1 MSIEKEFEG
10 ETVTDAAIEACKELG
25 ISRDELEFDVVQ
37 EESSGVL
44 GIGSRKAIIRVIS
57 KDEKYENKTD
67 NSIDSLDDNLNIDVE
82 SVEKIFKEIVNHF
95 IGDANIDSELNGKNI
110 LLKLNSEKDLGFLI
124 GRKGEMI
131 KNLEFL
137 LSRISS
143 KQIGKSIYV
152 SIDINS
158 YKEKRME
165 KLKEKVLETVKKV
178 IAINRPLSLNPMN
191 SFERREAYLIIEQ
204 DSQVTYKTK
213 ESGKL
218 KKITIFPKAVSYTH
232 LTLPTIYSV

>member
-25 ISRDELEFDVVQ
+25 ISRDELEFDVIQ

-67 NSIDSLDDNLNIDVE
+67 NSIDSPEDNLNIDVE

-124 GRKGEMI
+124 GRKREMI

-158 YKEKRME
+158 YREKRME

-213 ESGKL
+213 EYGKL
-218 KKITIFPKAVSYTH
+218 KKITIFPKD
-232 LTLPTIYSV
+232 LQP

>member
-1 MSIEKEFEG
+1 MSIEREFEG

-44 GIGSRKAIIRVIS
+44 GIGSRKAIIRILN
-57 KDEKYENKTD
+57 KGEKQEDKTD
-67 NSIDSLDDNLNIDVE
+67 NNIDFQDDNLDIDIK
-82 SVEKIFKEIVNHF
+82 SIEKIFKEIVNHF
-95 IGDANIDSELNGKNI
+95 IGEANIKSELSGKNI
-110 LLKLNSEKDLGFLI
+110 LLSLNSEKDLGFLI

-143 KQIGKSIYV
+143 KQIGKSVYV

-158 YKEKRME
+158 YREKRME
-165 KLKEKVLETVKKV
+165 KLKEKVLETINKV

-204 DSQVTYKTK
+204 NSQVIYKTK
-213 ESGKL
+213 EYGKL
-218 KKITIFPKAVSYTH
+218 KKITIFPKDLQT
-232 LTLPTIYSV
+232 

>member
-25 ISRDELEFDVVQ
+25 ISRDELEFDVIQ

-44 GIGSRKAIIRVIS
+44 GIGARKAIIRVIS
-57 KDEKYENKTD
+57 KGEKYENKTD
-67 NSIDSLDDNLNIDVE
+67 NSIDSPEDNLNIDVE

-158 YKEKRME
+158 YREKRME

-213 ESGKL
+213 EYGKL
-218 KKITIFPKAVSYTH
+218 KKITIFPKD
-232 LTLPTIYSV
+232 LQP

>member
-25 ISRDELEFDVVQ
+25 ISRDELEFDVIQ

-158 YKEKRME
+158 YR
-165 KLKEKVLETVKKV
+165 
-178 IAINRPLSLNPMN
+178 
-191 SFERREAYLIIEQ
+191 
-204 DSQVTYKTK
+204 
-213 ESGKL
+213 
-218 KKITIFPKAVSYTH
+218 
-232 LTLPTIYSV
+232 

>member
-10 ETVTDAAIEACKELG
+10 KTVTDAAIDACKELG
-25 ISRDELEFDVVQ
+25 ISRDELEFTVVQ

-44 GIGSRKAIIRVIS
+44 GIGSRKAIIRILN
-57 KDEKYENKTD
+57 KGEKQENK
-67 NSIDSLDDNLNIDVE
+67 IDSSINPLDDNLDIDVQ
-82 SVEKIFKEIVNHF
+82 SIEKIFKEIVNHF
-95 IGDANIDSELNGKNI
+95 IGDANIKSELSGKNI
-110 LLKLNSEKDLGFLI
+110 LLSLNSEKDLGFLI

-158 YKEKRME
+158 YREKRKE
-165 KLKEKVLETVKKV
+165 KLKEKVLETINKV

-204 DSQVTYKTK
+204 NTEVIYKTK
-213 ESGKL
+213 EYGKL
-218 KKITIFPKAVSYTH
+218 KKITIFPKDLQT
-232 LTLPTIYSV
+232 

>member
-1 MSIEKEFEG
+1 MSIEREFEG

-44 GIGSRKAIIRVIS
+44 GIGSRKAIIRILNKS
-57 KDEKYENKTD
+57 EKQEDKTD
-67 NSIDSLDDNLNIDVE
+67 NNIDFQDDNLDIDIK
-82 SVEKIFKEIVNHF
+82 SIEKIFKEIVNHF
-95 IGDANIDSELNGKNI
+95 IGEANIKSELSGKNI
-110 LLKLNSEKDLGFLI
+110 LLSLNSEKDLGFLI

-143 KQIGKSIYV
+143 KQIGKSVYV

-158 YKEKRME
+158 YREKRME
-165 KLKEKVLETVKKV
+165 KLKEKVLETINKV

-204 DSQVTYKTK
+204 NSQVIYKTK
-213 ESGKL
+213 EYGKL
-218 KKITIFPKAVSYTH
+218 KKITIFPKDLQT
-232 LTLPTIYSV
+232 

>member
-1 MSIEKEFEG
+1 MSIEREFEG

-44 GIGSRKAIIRVIS
+44 GIGSRKAIIRIFN
-57 KDEKYENKTD
+57 KGQKQENKID
-67 NSIDSLDDNLNIDVE
+67 SSINSLDDNLDIDVQ
-82 SVEKIFKEIVNHF
+82 SIEKIFKEIVNHF
-95 IGDANIDSELNGKNI
+95 IGDANIKSELSGKNI
-110 LLKLNSEKDLGFLI
+110 LLSLNSEKDLGFLI

-158 YKEKRME
+158 YREKRME
-165 KLKEKVLETVKKV
+165 KLKEKVLETINKV

-204 DSQVTYKTK
+204 NTQVIYKTK
-213 ESGKL
+213 EYGKL
-218 KKITIFPKAVSYTH
+218 KKITIFPKDLQT
-232 LTLPTIYSV
+232 

>member
-25 ISRDELEFDVVQ
+25 ISRDELEFDVIQ

-158 YKEKRME
+158 YREKRME
-165 KLKEKVLETVKKV
+165 KLKEKVLEKVKKV

-191 SFERREAYLIIEQ
+191 SFGRREAYLIIEQ

-213 ESGKL
+213 EYGKL
-218 KKITIFPKAVSYTH
+218 KKITIFPKD
-232 LTLPTIYSV
+232 LQP

>member
-1 MSIEKEFEG
+1 MSIEREFEG
-10 ETVTDAAIEACKELG
+10 KTVTDAAIDACKELG

-44 GIGSRKAIIRVIS
+44 GIGSRKAIIRILN
-57 KDEKYENKTD
+57 KGEKQENK
-67 NSIDSLDDNLNIDVE
+67 IDSSINPLDDNLDIDVQ
-82 SVEKIFKEIVNHF
+82 SIEKIFKEIVNHF
-95 IGDANIDSELNGKNI
+95 IGDANIKSELSGKNI
-110 LLKLNSEKDLGFLI
+110 LLSLNSEKDLGFLI

-158 YKEKRME
+158 YREKRME
-165 KLKEKVLETVKKV
+165 KLKEKVLETINKV

-204 DSQVTYKTK
+204 NTQVIYKTK
-213 ESGKL
+213 EYGKL
-218 KKITIFPKAVSYTH
+218 KKITIFPKDLQT
-232 LTLPTIYSV
+232 

>member
-25 ISRDELEFDVVQ
+25 ISRDELEFDVIQ

-57 KDEKYENKTD
+57 KDENYENRTD

-158 YKEKRME
+158 YREKRME

-213 ESGKL
+213 EYGKL
-218 KKITIFPKAVSYTH
+218 KKITIFPKD
-232 LTLPTIYSV
+232 LQP

>member
-25 ISRDELEFDVVQ
+25 ISRDELEFDVIQ

-95 IGDANIDSELNGKNI
+95 IGDANIGSELNGKNI

-158 YKEKRME
+158 YREKRMQ
-165 KLKEKVLETVKKV
+165 KLKEKVSETVKKV

-213 ESGKL
+213 EYGKL
-218 KKITIFPKAVSYTH
+218 KKITIFPKD
-232 LTLPTIYSV
+232 LQP

>member
-25 ISRDELEFDVVQ
+25 ISRDELEFDVIQ

-95 IGDANIDSELNGKNI
+95 IGDANIGSELNGKNI

-158 YKEKRME
+158 YREKRMQ
-165 KLKEKVLETVKKV
+165 KLKEKVSETVKKV

-204 DSQVTYKTK
+204 DSQVTDRK
-213 ESGKL
+213 
-218 KKITIFPKAVSYTH
+218 
-232 LTLPTIYSV
+232 SVV

>member
-25 ISRDELEFDVVQ
+25 ISRDELEFDVIQ

-158 YKEKRME
+158 YREKRME

-213 ESGKL
+213 EYGKL
-218 KKITIFPKAVSYTH
+218 KKITIFPKD
-232 LTLPTIYSV
+232 LLP

>member
-1 MSIEKEFEG
+1 MSLRLKM
-10 ETVTDAAIEACKELG
+10 VLL
-25 ISRDELEFDVVQ
+25 RDELEFDVIQ

-158 YKEKRME
+158 YREKRME

-213 ESGKL
+213 EYGKL
-218 KKITIFPKAVSYTH
+218 KKITIFPKD
-232 LTLPTIYSV
+232 LQP

>member
-1 MSIEKEFEG
+1 MSIEREFEG
-10 ETVTDAAIEACKELG
+10 ETVTDATIDACKELG
-25 ISRDELEFDVVQ
+25 ISRDELEFTVVQ

-44 GIGSRKAIIRVIS
+44 GIGSRKAIIRILN
-57 KDEKYENKTD
+57 KGEKQENK
-67 NSIDSLDDNLNIDVE
+67 IDSSINPLDDNLDIDVQ
-82 SVEKIFKEIVNHF
+82 SIEKIFKEIVNHF
-95 IGDANIDSELNGKNI
+95 IGDANIKSELSGKNI
-110 LLKLNSEKDLGFLI
+110 LLSLNSEKDLGFLI

-158 YKEKRME
+158 YREKRME
-165 KLKEKVLETVKKV
+165 KLKEKVLETINKV

-204 DSQVTYKTK
+204 NTQVIYKTK
-213 ESGKL
+213 EYGKL
-218 KKITIFPKAVSYTH
+218 KKITIFPKDLQT
-232 LTLPTIYSV
+232 

>member
-1 MSIEKEFEG
+1 MSIEREFEG

-44 GIGSRKAIIRVIS
+44 GIGSRKAIIRIFN
-57 KDEKYENKTD
+57 KGQKQENKID
-67 NSIDSLDDNLNIDVE
+67 SSINSLDDNLDIDVQ
-82 SVEKIFKEIVNHF
+82 SIEKIFKEIVNHF
-95 IGDANIDSELNGKNI
+95 IGDTNIKSELSGKNI
-110 LLKLNSEKDLGFLI
+110 LLSLNSEKDLGFLI

-158 YKEKRME
+158 YREKRME
-165 KLKEKVLETVKKV
+165 KLKEKVLETINKV

-204 DSQVTYKTK
+204 NSQVIYKTK
-213 ESGKL
+213 EYGKL
-218 KKITIFPKAVSYTH
+218 KKITIFPKDLKT
-232 LTLPTIYSV
+232 

>member
-25 ISRDELEFDVVQ
+25 ISRDELEFDVIQ

-95 IGDANIDSELNGKNI
+95 IGDANIGSELNGKNI

-158 YKEKRME
+158 YREKRME
-165 KLKEKVLETVKKV
+165 QLKEKVLETVKKV

-213 ESGKL
+213 EYGKL
-218 KKITIFPKAVSYTH
+218 KKITIFPKD
-232 LTLPTIYSV
+232 LQP

>member
-25 ISRDELEFDVVQ
+25 ISRDELEFDVIQ

-67 NSIDSLDDNLNIDVE
+67 NSLDSLDDNLNIDVE

-158 YKEKRME
+158 YREKRME

-213 ESGKL
+213 EYGKL
-218 KKITIFPKAVSYTH
+218 KKITIFPKD
-232 LTLPTIYSV
+232 LQP

>member
-25 ISRDELEFDVVQ
+25 ISRDELEFDVIQ

-95 IGDANIDSELNGKNI
+95 IGDANIGSELNGKNI

-158 YKEKRME
+158 YREKRME

-191 SFERREAYLIIEQ
+191 SYERREAYLIIEQ

-213 ESGKL
+213 EYGKL
-218 KKITIFPKAVSYTH
+218 KKITVFPKD
-232 LTLPTIYSV
+232 LQP

>member
-25 ISRDELEFDVVQ
+25 ISRDELEFDVIQ

-67 NSIDSLDDNLNIDVE
+67 NSLDSLDDNLNIDVE

-95 IGDANIDSELNGKNI
+95 IGDANIGSELNGKNI

-158 YKEKRME
+158 YREKRME

-213 ESGKL
+213 EYGKL
-218 KKITIFPKAVSYTH
+218 KKITIFPKD
-232 LTLPTIYSV
+232 LQP

>member
-25 ISRDELEFDVVQ
+25 ISRDELEFDVIQ

-67 NSIDSLDDNLNIDVE
+67 NSIDSPDDNLNIDVE

-158 YKEKRME
+158 YREKRME

-213 ESGKL
+213 EYGKL
-218 KKITIFPKAVSYTH
+218 KKITIFPKD
-232 LTLPTIYSV
+232 LQP

>member
-25 ISRDELEFDVVQ
+25 ISRDELEFDVIQ

-158 YKEKRME
+158 YREKRME

-191 SFERREAYLIIEQ
+191 SFGRREAYLIIEQ

-213 ESGKL
+213 EYGKL
-218 KKITIFPKAVSYTH
+218 KKITIFPKD
-232 LTLPTIYSV
+232 LQP

>member
-1 MSIEKEFEG
+1 MSIEREFEG
-10 ETVTDAAIEACKELG
+10 ETVTDATIEACKELG

-44 GIGSRKAIIRVIS
+44 GIGSRKAIIRILN
-57 KDEKYENKTD
+57 KGEKQENK
-67 NSIDSLDDNLNIDVE
+67 IDSSINPLDDNLDIDVQ
-82 SVEKIFKEIVNHF
+82 SIEKIFKEIVNHF
-95 IGDANIDSELNGKNI
+95 IGDANIKSELSGKNI
-110 LLKLNSEKDLGFLI
+110 LLSLNSEKDLGFLI

-158 YKEKRME
+158 YREKRKE
-165 KLKEKVLETVKKV
+165 KLKEKVLETINKV

-204 DSQVTYKTK
+204 NTQVIYKTK
-213 ESGKL
+213 EYGKL
-218 KKITIFPKAVSYTH
+218 KKITIFPKDLQT
-232 LTLPTIYSV
+232 

>member
-1 MSIEKEFEG
+1 MSIEREFEG

-44 GIGSRKAIIRVIS
+44 GIGSRKAIIRILN
-57 KDEKYENKTD
+57 KGEKQEDKTD
-67 NSIDSLDDNLNIDVE
+67 NNIDFQDDNLDIDIK
-82 SVEKIFKEIVNHF
+82 SIEKIFKEIVNHF
-95 IGDANIDSELNGKNI
+95 IGDTNIKSELSGKNI
-110 LLKLNSEKDLGFLI
+110 LLSLNSEKDLGFLI

-143 KQIGKSIYV
+143 KQIGKSVYV

-158 YKEKRME
+158 YREKRME
-165 KLKEKVLETVKKV
+165 KLKEKVLETINKV

-204 DSQVTYKTK
+204 NSQVIYKTK
-213 ESGKL
+213 EYGKL
-218 KKITIFPKAVSYTH
+218 KKITIFPKDLQT
-232 LTLPTIYSV
+232 

>member
-1 MSIEKEFEG
+1 MSIEREFEG
-10 ETVTDAAIEACKELG
+10 ETVTDATIEACKELG

-44 GIGSRKAIIRVIS
+44 GIGSRKAIIRILN
-57 KDEKYENKTD
+57 KGEKQENKID
-67 NSIDSLDDNLNIDVE
+67 SSINSLDDNLDIDVQ
-82 SVEKIFKEIVNHF
+82 SIEKIFKEIVNHF
-95 IGDANIDSELNGKNI
+95 IGDANIKSELSGKNI
-110 LLKLNSEKDLGFLI
+110 LLSLNSEKDLGFLI

-158 YKEKRME
+158 YREKRKE
-165 KLKEKVLETVKKV
+165 KLKEKVLETINKV

-204 DSQVTYKTK
+204 NTEVIYKTK
-213 ESGKL
+213 EYGKL
-218 KKITIFPKAVSYTH
+218 KKITIFPKDLQT
-232 LTLPTIYSV
+232 

>member
-1 MSIEKEFEG
+1 MSIEREFEG
-10 ETVTDAAIEACKELG
+10 ETVTDATIEACKELG

-44 GIGSRKAIIRVIS
+44 GIGSRKAIIRILN
-57 KDEKYENKTD
+57 KGEKQENKID
-67 NSIDSLDDNLNIDVE
+67 SSINSLDDNLDIDVQ
-82 SVEKIFKEIVNHF
+82 SIEKIFKEIVNHF
-95 IGDANIDSELNGKNI
+95 IGDANIKSELSGKNI
-110 LLKLNSEKDLGFLI
+110 LLSLNSEKDLGFLI

-158 YKEKRME
+158 YREKRME
-165 KLKEKVLETVKKV
+165 KLKEKVLETINKV

-204 DSQVTYKTK
+204 NTQVIYKTK
-213 ESGKL
+213 EYGKL
-218 KKITIFPKAVSYTH
+218 SLIHI
-232 LTLPTIYSV
+232 

>member
-10 ETVTDAAIEACKELG
+10 KTVTDAAIDACKELG
-25 ISRDELEFDVVQ
+25 ISRDELEFAVVQ

-44 GIGSRKAIIRVIS
+44 GIGARKAIIRILN
-57 KDEKYENKTD
+57 KGEKQENKID
-67 NSIDSLDDNLNIDVE
+67 SSINSLDDNLDIDVQ
-82 SVEKIFKEIVNHF
+82 SIEKIFKEIVNHF
-95 IGDANIDSELNGKNI
+95 IGDANIKSELSGKNI
-110 LLKLNSEKDLGFLI
+110 LLSLNSEKDLGFLI

-158 YKEKRME
+158 YREKRME
-165 KLKEKVLETVKKV
+165 KLKEKVLETINKV

-204 DSQVTYKTK
+204 NTQVIYKTK
-213 ESGKL
+213 EYGKL
-218 KKITIFPKAVSYTH
+218 KKITIFPKDLQT
-232 LTLPTIYSV
+232 

>member
-1 MSIEKEFEG
+1 MSIEREFEG
-10 ETVTDAAIEACKELG
+10 KTVTDAAIDACKELG
-25 ISRDELEFDVVQ
+25 ISRDELEFAVVQ

-44 GIGSRKAIIRVIS
+44 GIGSRKAIIRILN
-57 KDEKYENKTD
+57 KGEKQENKID
-67 NSIDSLDDNLNIDVE
+67 SSINSLDDNLDIDVQ
-82 SVEKIFKEIVNHF
+82 SIEKIFKEIVNHF
-95 IGDANIDSELNGKNI
+95 IGDTNIKSELSGKNI
-110 LLKLNSEKDLGFLI
+110 LLSLNSEKDLGFLI

-158 YKEKRME
+158 YREKRKE
-165 KLKEKVLETVKKV
+165 KLKEKVLETINKV

-204 DSQVTYKTK
+204 NTQVIYKTK
-213 ESGKL
+213 EYGKL
-218 KKITIFPKAVSYTH
+218 KKITIFPKDLQT
-232 LTLPTIYSV
+232 

>member
-1 MSIEKEFEG
+1 MSIEREFEG

-44 GIGSRKAIIRVIS
+44 GIGSRKAIIRIFN
-57 KDEKYENKTD
+57 KGQKQENKID
-67 NSIDSLDDNLNIDVE
+67 SSINSLDDNLDIDVQ
-82 SVEKIFKEIVNHF
+82 SIEKIFKEIVNHF
-95 IGDANIDSELNGKNI
+95 IGDTNIKSELSGKNI
-110 LLKLNSEKDLGFLI
+110 LLSLNSEKDLGFLI

-143 KQIGKSIYV
+143 KQIGKSVYV

-158 YKEKRME
+158 YREKRME
-165 KLKEKVLETVKKV
+165 KLKEKVLETINKV

-204 DSQVTYKTK
+204 NSQVIYKTK
-213 ESGKL
+213 EYGKL
-218 KKITIFPKAVSYTH
+218 KKITIFPKDLQT
-232 LTLPTIYSV
+232 

>member
-25 ISRDELEFDVVQ
+25 ISRDELEFDVIQ
-37 EESSGVL
+37 EELSGVL

-57 KDEKYENKTD
+57 KGEKYENKTD
-67 NSIDSLDDNLNIDVE
+67 NSIDSPEDNLNIDVE

-158 YKEKRME
+158 YREKRME

-218 KKITIFPKAVSYTH
+218 KKITIFPKD
-232 LTLPTIYSV
+232 LQP

>member
-1 MSIEKEFEG
+1 MSIEREFEG
-10 ETVTDAAIEACKELG
+10 ETVTDATIEACKELG

-37 EESSGVL
+37 EESSGAL
-44 GIGSRKAIIRVIS
+44 GIGSRKAIIRILN
-57 KDEKYENKTD
+57 KGEKQENKID
-67 NSIDSLDDNLNIDVE
+67 SSINSLDDNLDIDVQ
-82 SVEKIFKEIVNHF
+82 SIEKIFKEIVNHF
-95 IGDANIDSELNGKNI
+95 IGDANIKSELSGKNI
-110 LLKLNSEKDLGFLI
+110 LLSLNSEKDLGFLI

-158 YKEKRME
+158 YREKRME
-165 KLKEKVLETVKKV
+165 KLKEKVLETINKV

-204 DSQVTYKTK
+204 NTQVIYKTK
-213 ESGKL
+213 EYGKL
-218 KKITIFPKAVSYTH
+218 KKITIFPKDLQT
-232 LTLPTIYSV
+232 

>member
-25 ISRDELEFDVVQ
+25 ISRDELEFDVIQ

-95 IGDANIDSELNGKNI
+95 IGDANIASELNGKNI

-158 YKEKRME
+158 YREKRME

-213 ESGKL
+213 EYGKL
-218 KKITIFPKAVSYTH
+218 KKITIFPKD
-232 LTLPTIYSV
+232 LQP